1 MLINIPLKKQLFF
14 ILLALII
21 NFVNA
26 QESITLSGT
35 ITELKTNESLIGVN
49 VIIPELQTGA
59 VTNEYGF
66 YSITIPKGSYKIQVS
81 FLGFKTINQNLN
93 LTQSTIQ
100 NFKLEESFEEL
111 KLIPLMIVGSVPF
124 VIITWILSYFSFLN
138 IFKSYRNK
146 VKKNNNL

>member
-66 YSITIPKGSYKIQVS
+66 WCQ
-81 FLGFKTINQNLN
+81 
-93 LTQSTIQ
+93 
-100 NFKLEESFEEL
+100 
-111 KLIPLMIVGSVPF
+111 
-124 VIITWILSYFSFLN
+124 
-138 IFKSYRNK
+138 
-146 VKKNNNL
+146 